1 MSIYIYIHNDFD
13 ACNEFCIVL
22 LYILPYVH
30 IRIYIYMYI
39 IYIYKYI
46 YIYTHYLTNLLFF
59 HNSLCFSINTYLIL
73 NIHECILK

>member
-1 MSIYIYIHNDFD
+1 MLYFLFSILEKKACLYIYIHNDFD

-39 IYIYKYI
+39 IYIYIYNINIYI
-46 YIYTHYLTNLLFF
+46 YIHTLFDKF
-59 HNSLCFSINTYLIL
+59 IVFSQ
-73 NIHECILK
+73 